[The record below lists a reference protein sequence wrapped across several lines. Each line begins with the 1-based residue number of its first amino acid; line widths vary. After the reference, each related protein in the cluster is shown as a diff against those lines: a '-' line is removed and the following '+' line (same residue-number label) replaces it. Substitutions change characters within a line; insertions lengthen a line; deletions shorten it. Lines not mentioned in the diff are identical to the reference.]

1 MWILNSFIGEIDNNN
16 IYIQLPIGLEEYI
29 LKKALKDIIDKSLI
43 DFINKAI
50 LNKDFNNLV
59 CRLN

>member
-1 MWILNSFIGEIDNNN
+1 M
-16 IYIQLPIGLEEYI
+16 PIGLEEYI

-59 CRLN
+59 YRLNKALYSLKQASRQ